1 MSGITNMDEKEGRVL
16 VVGDIHGSHKGLV
29 QAMHR
34 CKFDNDKDQ
43 LISLGDIADGW
54 PETPQ
59 CVDEL
64 LKVKNLIA
72 IKGNHDDWTLSWMN
86 TANAG
91 HHWLNSGG
99 KATKDAYD
107 QAQMY
112 HDHDR
117 EAHHRFFKYQHDF
130 YIDDENRAFVHGGF
144 TSRKGVGHEP
154 YRSNYYWDRDMWT
167 LALMQDRNKI
177 DQELVD
183 EPTHSTRFY
192 RHKEVYIGH
201 TSTCNWR
208 AKGNM
213 KESSDPNQK
222 LNADITV
229 PMHRCNVWNMD
240 TGGGF
245 GGKITIQDVDTKEYF
260 QSDYCKELYPN
271 HAGR

>member
-1 MSGITNMDEKEGRVL
+1 MRTL

-29 QAMHR
+29 QAMQR

-64 LKVKNLIA
+64 LKIKNLIA
-72 IKGNHDDWTLSWMN
+72 IKGNHDDWTLNWMN
-86 TANAG
+86 TANAD
-91 HHWLNSGG
+91 HHWMNSGG

-112 HDHDR
+112 NEHDR
-117 EAHHRFFKYQHDF
+117 EAHHKFFKYQHDF

-144 TSRKGVGHEP
+144 TSRKGIGHDP
-154 YRSNYYWDRDMWT
+154 YRSNYYWDRDMWQ
-167 LALMQDRNKI
+167 LAMYGDRKSAEEMEGI
-177 DQELVD
+177 
-183 EPTHSTRFY
+183 HMFAKRFLN
-192 RHKEVYIGH
+192 HKEVYIGH
-201 TSTCNWR
+201 TTTTNYN

-213 KESSDPNQK
+213 KESKDPNQK
-222 LNADITV
+222 LNGPITV
-229 PMHRCNVWNMD
+229 PMNRCNVWNMD

-245 GGKITIQDVDTKEYF
+245 HGKVTIMDIDTKEYW
-260 QSDYCKELYPN
+260 QSDLCKELYPE